1 MCSFRKIGAKDSPN
15 QGYKFI
21 NPFISATKI
30 FALETISRGKEWDF
44 MGSCGTASLRAISS
58 AYASAENRKLVTGIG
73 HQNPATTGES
83 EENYIKLR
91 GKIKEFD
98 LIKKI
103 VKIFGTDMN

>member
-1 MCSFRKIGAKDSPN
+1 
-15 QGYKFI
+15 
-21 NPFISATKI
+21 
-30 FALETISRGKEWDF
+30 
-44 MGSCGTASLRAISS
+44 MGFDGILWYHFLCFPWFPDHPITASLRAISS
-58 AYASAENRKLVTGIG
+58 AYASAERNRKLVETGIG